1 VTTSL
6 QPKKKRQKHHKSGIA
21 VDLVHTTQFQ
31 VAIQQLCAKNR
42 LQEKIFFF
50 VPYQKTKTKKLMWV

>member
-6 QPKKKRQKHHKSGIA
+6 QPKKRQKHHKSGIA

-31 VAIQQLCAKNR
+31 VAIQQLCANNR
-42 LQEKIFFF
+42 LQEKNKFLCSI
-50 VPYQKTKTKKLMWV
+50 TKKEKKLMWV